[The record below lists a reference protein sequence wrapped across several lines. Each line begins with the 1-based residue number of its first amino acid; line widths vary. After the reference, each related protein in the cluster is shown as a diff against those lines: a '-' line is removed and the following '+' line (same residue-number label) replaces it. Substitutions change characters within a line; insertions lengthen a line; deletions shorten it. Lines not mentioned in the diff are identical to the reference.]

1 MDAVDH
7 FTSADLAKIVDDL
20 RRWVIAAGAAE
31 AAAPKRGP
39 DEGPGRGSEAGGGR
53 R

>member
-7 FTSADLAKIVDDL
+7 FTSADLAEIVDDL

-31 AAAPKRGP
+31 AAPAQRGT
-39 DEGPGRGSEAGGGR
+39 DEGSGAGVQPGGGDR
-53 R
+53 